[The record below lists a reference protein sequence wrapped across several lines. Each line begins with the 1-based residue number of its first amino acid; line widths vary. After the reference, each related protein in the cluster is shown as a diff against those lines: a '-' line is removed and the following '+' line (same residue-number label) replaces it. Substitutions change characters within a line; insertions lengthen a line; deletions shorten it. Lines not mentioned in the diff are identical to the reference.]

1 MVLFLGE
8 AGAASAELKTTEEI
22 QAEVS
27 RLIQA
32 DPVVMDD
39 GEDVHVPRP
48 RPQAPGA
55 QVGGC
60 NWTMRSFGNA
70 SAYRDVVAR
79 ALATV
84 QAKWNLNA

>member
-1 MVLFLGE
+1 MVMKRH
-8 AGAASAELKTTEEI
+8 LKTTDEI

-32 DPVVMDD
+32 DAVVMDD
-39 GEDVHVPRP
+39 GEDVHVPWPTP
-48 RPQAPGA
+48 RPPGA
-55 QVGGC
+55 EVDGC

-70 SAYRDVVAR
+70 SAYRIVVAQ